1 MCVVLYALYT
11 VANYA
16 HSRDTKFGQ
25 STVARI
31 FVIAGI
37 IIYLSSILLV
47 PIDAE
52 LKTRGELA
60 LKVDRYIWIAVVFSQ
75 LSFIWVIY
83 PLLFA
88 LYETDDTDKWLRRLW
103 DALRLQLPLWI
114 TLLVLCVP
122 TFWLANEVKIP
133 ADVAS
138 FV

>member
-1 MCVVLYALYT
+1 MVLYALYT